1 MVGGARRGAAGRGGQ
16 GPGEFTRN
24 ITHLGRMG
32 ADSLLVSDAGDRTI
46 RKRTMGRSSVF
57 AVGATTVVAG
67 ETDRFELYRYDAAG
81 GPTTIIRVTL
91 PVALLEDDGRR
102 RTLALDSLA
111 VVSDTLPA
119 YATVRIDDAGRIWVQ
134 EFVPVYEERA
144 ANWWVLNGD
153 GAFIARVAVPRGFDL
168 RAFSADQVW
177 GTRLDAFDVP
187 YVERHRIIR

>member
-1 MVGGARRGAAGRGGQ
+1 MVSGVTRGQATLALLNQSGSLGDGLGVFSSQESTITVTTGARGG
-16 GPGEFTRN
+16 
-24 ITHLGRMG
+24 I
-32 ADSLLVSDAGDRTI
+32 SSVSI

-91 PVALLEDDGRR
+91 PVALLDDDGRR

-119 YATVRIDDAGRIWVQ
+119 YATVRIHDAGRIWGQ

-144 ANWWVLNGD
+144 ANCWVRN
-153 GAFIARVAVPRGFDL
+153 
-168 RAFSADQVW
+168 
-177 GTRLDAFDVP
+177 DAFAVP
-187 YVERHRIIR
+187 YVERRRIIR

>member
-1 MVGGARRGAAGRGGQ
+1 MARGRQDLQADGGQSVVAQALERRAFTENGAHLWSAGRGGQ

-24 ITHLGRMG
+24 ITHLSRMG
-32 ADSLLVSDAGDRTI
+32 ADSLLVSDAGERTI

-67 ETDRFELYRYDAAG
+67 ETDRFELHRHDAAG

-119 YATVRIDDAGRIWVQ
+119 YATVRIDDAGRIWGQ
-134 EFVPVYEERA
+134 EFVPVYEEHA
-144 ANWWVLNGD
+144 ANWWVRN
-153 GAFIARVAVPRGFDL
+153 
-168 RAFSADQVW
+168 
-177 GTRLDAFDVP
+177 DAFDVS
-187 YVERHRIIR
+187 YVERRRIIR